1 MVSTLTAVLI
11 TLGSFAASAISTD
24 ATTDTWQGDYTKA
37 LAATRQDDRPLLVV
51 LDVPSDP
58 KAAVE
63 TEQFEIEGEQGK
75 LLESYQLCHV
85 DASTKYGKK
94 VADAFRATQFPFTAI
109 IDKTGSVVL
118 LKKSGQVSNDEWQE
132 TLAKYQKGEQS
143 TKTYT
148 TSYYRGSAESSK
160 TVTPSGCTSC
170 QLKVARQAKQAAEAK
185 AAEKE

>member
-1 MVSTLTAVLI
+1 MISTLTAALI
-11 TLGSFAASAISTD
+11 TFGSLTASAVSTGAD
-24 ATTDTWQGDYTKA
+24 AVQWQADYGKA

-58 KAAVE
+58 KSAVE
-63 TEQFEIEGEQGK
+63 TEQFEFEGEQGK

-85 DASTKYGKK
+85 DVSTKYGKK
-94 VADAFRATQFPFTAI
+94 VADAFRAKQFPFTAI

-118 LKKSGQVSNDEWQE
+118 LKKAGQISDDEWQE

-148 TSYYRGSAESSK
+148 TSFYRGGSDETKAI
-160 TVTPSGCTSC
+160 TPSGCTSC
-170 QLKVARQAKQAAEAK
+170 QLKAARLAKQAEQE
-185 AAEKE
+185 EKTE